1 MLFRSD
7 DMSTWEKIDGLVI
20 PDNVKTIGKEAFRG
34 FFVKSLTV
42 GSSVQY
48 IEDNVFSAEFI
59 PETYK
64 YFATVYI
71 KRPDIVISDKAFNEN
86 DNIKIVMG

>member
-1 MLFRSD
+1 MLFR
-7 DMSTWEKIDGLVI
+7 
-20 PDNVKTIGKEAFRG
+20 
-34 FFVKSLTV
+34 
-42 GSSVQY
+42 SVQY